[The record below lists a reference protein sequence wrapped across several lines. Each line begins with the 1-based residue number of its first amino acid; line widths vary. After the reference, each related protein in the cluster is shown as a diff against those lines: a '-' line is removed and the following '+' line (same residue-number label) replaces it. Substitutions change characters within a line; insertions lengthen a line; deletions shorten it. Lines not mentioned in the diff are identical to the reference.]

1 LFVAFAVKKQPYK
14 VVKMLEIRK
23 N

>member
-1 LFVAFAVKKQPYK
+1 LFVAFAVKKQPCK